1 MVRNK
6 DRFQMDHNFRLH
18 IKTDLKRFIL
28 LDRIT
33 GVTNH
38 SIAAE
43 KKFTHAPAF
52 LGMEALAQLG
62 AYHVRF
68 QSHFEKHAFLLKIMK
83 CPVCMDES
91 LNGRYQLEGTLL
103 SHSAGACCYKL
114 NGHRIDAP
122 LSGTSGPAT
131 LSGEFLIA
139 TIAYDDHFQKD
150 ILQHHYRK
158 AFSCLQHV

>member
-1 MVRNK
+1 
-6 DRFQMDHNFRLH
+6 MDHNTRLH
-18 IKTDLKRFIL
+18 IKTDLTGFIL

-33 GVTNH
+33 GVTDH

-43 KKFTHAPAF
+43 KIFTNAPAF
-52 LGMEALAQLG
+52 LGIEALAQLG

-68 QSHFEKHAFLLKIMK
+68 KSHFEKHAFLLKIMK
-83 CPVCMDES
+83 YPVCMDAS

-114 NGHRIDAP
+114 HAHRIDGTR
-122 LSGTSGPAT
+122 SGPSGPAA

-139 TIAYDDHFQKD
+139 TVAYDDHFQKD